1 MFATKRAATR
11 LKSDSSLKCELC
23 AVRCMY
29 NVDWSEGASP
39 DFNKTR
45 CAVEFSVNGTPTTR
59 NVRRIFLDEGGP
71 VVPTANPTLESFY
84 GLNSDDA
91 YGDPI

>member
-45 CAVEFSVNGTPTTR
+45 CAVEFSVNGDPVSIPTTE
-59 NVRRIFLDEGGP
+59 RITEKKSQK
-71 VVPTANPTLESFY
+71 N
-84 GLNSDDA
+84 N
-91 YGDPI
+91 